1 MNFDI
6 VVKMVEGLVVVFL
19 LIVLFIY
26 FIQVRFKKK
35 KRKYLMDDKLER
47 KIIDRLKGLQV
58 VFRVYICIKFKLVDE
73 EYS

>member
-1 MNFDI
+1 
-6 VVKMVEGLVVVFL
+6 
-19 LIVLFIY
+19 
-26 FIQVRFKKK
+26 
-35 KRKYLMDDKLER
+35 MDDKLER